1 MHLLPISLLAI
12 LAGVL
17 LLARTRKEALGKFFL
32 FVSWFFVVVGFIL
45 FIGVICK
52 VTNGYKSGHPCCQQ
66 EMTQGCPHGMHQG
79 MGCPPPMHQGICCPG
94 EMKKDCSEKMGY
106 STKSDS
112 TMKSCSKTT
121 GEDKS
126 KMPSK

>member
-17 LLARTRKEALGKFFL
+17 LLAKTRKEALGKFFA

-52 VTNGYKSGHPCCQQ
+52 VTNDHMKGDSCCQQ
-66 EMTQGCPHGMHQG
+66 EMNQQCPHGMMHHGMGCSPGTHQG
-79 MGCPPPMHQGICCPG
+79 MCCPT
-94 EMKKDCSEKMGY
+94 EKIGRAHV
-106 STKSDS
+106 
-112 TMKSCSKTT
+112 
-121 GEDKS
+121 
-126 KMPSK
+126 

>member
-17 LLARTRKEALGKFFL
+17 LLAKTRKEALGKFFT

-52 VTNGYKSGHPCCQQ
+52 MTNGYKTGHPCCQQ
-66 EMTQGCPHGMHQG
+66 EMTQQCPHGMHQG
-79 MGCPPPMHQGICCPG
+79 MCCPSG
-94 EMKKDCSEKMGY
+94 MQKEGCDKKDHCA
-106 STKSDS
+106 KSDS
-112 TMKSCSKTT
+112 TMKSCPKTAC
-121 GEDKS
+121 EDKS

>member
-17 LLARTRKEALGKFFL
+17 LLAKTRKEALGKFFA

-52 VTNGYKSGHPCCQQ
+52 VTNGHMTGHPCCQQ
-66 EMTQGCPHGMHQG
+66 EMTQQCPHGMHPG
-79 MGCPPPMHQGICCPG
+79 MGCPPVMHQGMCCPP
-94 EMKKDCSEKMGY
+94 EMQKGCCEKKDHCA
-106 STKSDS
+106 KSDS
-112 TMKSCSKTT
+112 ILKTCPKT
-121 GEDKS
+121 KEEVK
-126 KMPSK
+126 